1 MGDVFSHLIV
11 SCNTLVGNT
20 MYLYGN
26 TEIKLLLLLLLLTD
40 RNTSPMMIG
49 EI

>member
-26 TEIKLLLLLLLLTD
+26 TEIKLLLLLTD